1 MSNTHL
7 TENAQVFKH
16 FTCDRHLLQEGTQ
29 KKGKDKITGV
39 EEPHRHF
46 MRLDERLHNRDEL
59 LEEKQVFI
67 HLTIAADE
75 RPQQLRVSENE
86 QANVANSGDSSKLV
100 ELVEEGFGR
109 GSKNGAKLTDIC
121 HLKVVRPEQIDALSS
136 KEIAAQKPFPVLDN
150 EHPLA
155 IKRLRHNHRVPAR
168 LGNTNCIERFQ
179 IQPVDFLRVFWL
191 VVGFVD
197 TTQDVADI
205 ENEERK
211 KPQL

>member
-136 KEIAAQKPFPVLDN
+136 KEIAAQKRSLFWTMSI
-150 EHPLA
+150 H
-155 IKRLRHNHRVPAR
+155 LRSRDSV
-168 LGNTNCIERFQ
+168 TIIESQRDSGIPIASSVSRYNRSISFGSSGLWWVSW
-179 IQPVDFLRVFWL
+179 IQRRTLL
-191 VVGFVD
+191 
-197 TTQDVADI
+197 I
-205 ENEERK
+205 
-211 KPQL
+211 